1 VLVVGVLGAIQQH
14 LGQTGFRVT
23 GGLPFI
29 DLLLGVHVGEA
40 VGVLQVQHRQRDQ
53 GVAFAIGKG
62 FFQQA
67 FGFMVFGFGGA
78 GFGHQQAPEAGLG
91 ARRGIRCGPVGGL
104 GLFDLRRIA
113 GADLDIRKAD
123 LGLAVTQVCQ
133 LLVIL
138 LRGDGVATLEGF
150 VGQALVGQTG
160 TTGKAHR
167 NRQQRHRTHVG
178 GGLLPIQATRS
189 VRQTALIPSR
199 ASPLP
204 QGLWRF

>member
-1 VLVVGVLGAIQQH
+1 LGKA
-14 LGQTGFRVT
+14 GFRVT
-23 GGLPFI
+23 VGLPFA
-29 DLLLGVHVGEA
+29 DLLLGVHIREA
-40 VGVLQVQHRQRDQ
+40 VRVLQVQHRQWNQ
-53 GVAFAIGKG
+53 GVAFTIGKG

-67 FGFMVFGFGGA
+67 FSFMVLGFGGA
-78 GFGHQQAPEAGLG
+78 RLGHQQAPQASLG
-91 ARRGIRCGPVGGL
+91 ARRSVRRCTVSGF

-113 GADLDIRKAD
+113 GAYLDIGQAH

-138 LRGDGVATLEGF
+138 LRGDGVATLKRF
-150 VGQALVGQTG
+150 IGQALVGQAGATG
-160 TTGKAHR
+160 EAHR
-167 NRQQRHRTHVG
+167 NSQQRHRTHVG

-204 QGLWRF
+204 QGLRCF